1 MIHVDFE
8 SLLVTEGNEK
18 ENKDQPFTKPFKSY
32 IGEVAIKNFINIM
45 LEESQYCGDVIKDH
59 FNKELVMTKKD

>member
-18 ENKDQPFTKPFKSY
+18 KKDQPFTKPFKSY
-32 IGEVAIKNFINIM
+32 LDEVAIKNFINSM
-45 LEESQYCGDVIKDH
+45 LEESQYCGDVIKNH

>member
-1 MIHVDFE
+1 MKGYEIIIYVDFE

-32 IGEVAIKNFINIM
+32 LGEVAIKNFINIM
-45 LEESQYCGDVIKDH
+45 LEES
-59 FNKELVMTKKD
+59 